1 VIFRINE
8 YIVNISLIGHSR
20 GGGIVSI
27 KAEEDPRIKRIISLA
42 GISSFKA
49 RFHEG
54 TQEFKDWKA
63 SGVMYVENART
74 KQQMPHYFQ
83 FYEDFIQNE
92 DRLTIK
98 RAVNNLRIPHLIIH
112 GDNDTSIFI
121 KEAENLH
128 RWNPMSTLKIIDG
141 ANHVFGSHHP
151 WKSDGLSQG
160 LQEVVNLIFNFIGNP
175 SA

>member
-1 VIFRINE
+1 
-8 YIVNISLIGHSR
+8 
-20 GGGIVSI
+20 
-27 KAEEDPRIKRIISLA
+27 LA

-54 TQEFKDWKA
+54 TQEFKDWQE
-63 SGVMYVENART
+63 SGVKYVENART

-92 DRLTIK
+92 NRLSIK
-98 RAVNNLRIPHLIIH
+98 RAVNNLRVPHLIIH